1 MRLDTVTA
9 NSVAYTATSIEAV
22 ALRLRVSLAAGK
34 GDCHQVLEWAQ
45 AELERLSGECS
56 DLAPEARNDECTEAA
71 Q

>member
-1 MRLDTVTA
+1 MSLDTVTA

-22 ALRLRVSLAAGK
+22 ALRIRVSLASGK

-45 AELERLSGECS
+45 AELERLAGECAE
-56 DLAPEARNDECTEAA
+56 LAPEARSDECAEAA